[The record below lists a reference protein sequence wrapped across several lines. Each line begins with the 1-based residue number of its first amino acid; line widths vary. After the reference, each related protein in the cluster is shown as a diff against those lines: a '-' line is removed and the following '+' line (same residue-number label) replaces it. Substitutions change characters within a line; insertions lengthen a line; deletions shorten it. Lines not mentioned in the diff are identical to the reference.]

1 MPTNSHDIS
10 ARAASP
16 ALAERDGRLVISIP
30 MQLKRRSFRKEIV
43 VPQGL
48 PGAVDASRSPSP
60 LALAVARAHRWA
72 SLLED
77 GRYPTIRALADALEL
92 DRSYVARILNLTL
105 VAPDAT
111 EAILGGNEPSG
122 MSIEGIRKDLP
133 MRWEDQRVQFG
144 QSRSTID
151 KCT

>member
-1 MPTNSHDIS
+1 MPTSPHDKPDS
-10 ARAASP
+10 LDRP
-16 ALAERDGRLVISIP
+16 TLVEREGRLVISIP

-48 PGAVDASRSPSP
+48 PGAVDASRSPAP
-60 LALAVARAHRWA
+60 LALAIARAHRWSA
-72 SLLED
+72 LLED
-77 GRYPTIRALADALEL
+77 GSYPTIRALADDLRL

-133 MRWEDQRVQFG
+133 MRWEDQRIQFG
-144 QSRSTID
+144 QSRPASD
-151 KCT
+151 KT